1 MTRSNRR
8 KNCKIIKKLIKKL
21 RDDCFNLEKHY
32 KEKITKIHMQL
43 LDKEYYLSSILD
55 FMTLWKVTI
64 ILLGTQLYIE
74 VSETCVLMII
84 KNILRHFFVSR
95 FLLIKNPTKKS
106 FFTRAQKHPYFLA
119 LANPH
124 ARALH
129 SVPGVMGFA
138 WRHRDNTPF
147 WLVHLYHMTSIL
159 DSDWSTLYWL
169 YITTDSFKTDR
180 IF

>member
-106 FFTRAQKHPYFLA
+106 FFTRAQKTSLSPRA
-119 LANPH
+119 CEP
-124 ARALH
+124 ARASITLGTRRYGFCVT
-129 SVPGVMGFA
+129 SSWQYAFLIGPFVPHDLYT
-138 WRHRDNTPF
+138 RF
-147 WLVHLYHMTSIL
+147 WLVHAILALY
-159 DSDWSTLYWL
+159 Y
-169 YITTDSFKTDR
+169 
-180 IF
+180 